1 LERIEPLES
10 CSLARAATPIKER
23 GSVMSSTLSNEM
35 DEFGDE
41 FGNQGRGS
49 TRAMWTQR
57 RQAKQRT
64 RAKAKRTSASMAAQK
79 GMHMRRN
86 KRMGW

>member
-1 LERIEPLES
+1 
-10 CSLARAATPIKER
+10 
-23 GSVMSSTLSNEM
+23 MSSSLSNDLGELGE
-35 DEFGDE
+35 DPS
-41 FGNQGRGS
+41 GNQSRGS

-64 RAKAKRTSASMAAQK
+64 RARVKRGAASMAAQK
-79 GMHMRRN
+79 GMHLRRN